1 MKFVMFRTIKPRR
14 FSYRPRHFDPDKE
27 AMEKRRAELGVES
40 KLSEQEL
47 LRAKMSAKWRQ
58 QNPSDFAD
66 RYKRLSMIIY
76 GIVILVGIYVIF
88 FTDLIDN
95 MIRAFGLI
103 K

>member
-1 MKFVMFRTIKPRR
+1 MKFVMFRTLKPRR
-14 FSYRPRHFDPDKE
+14 FSYHPRYFDPEKE
-27 AMEKRRAELGVES
+27 AMEKRRAELGIES

-58 QNPSDFAD
+58 QNPSEFVD
-66 RYKRLSMIIY
+66 RYKRLSMIVY
-76 GIVILVGIYVIF
+76 GIVILTGIYVIF